1 MSELNL
7 QEQKELLILARNTL
21 KSYLKDRKI
30 PEYETVNPALL
41 RKAGVFV
48 TLNKHHT
55 LRGCIGNFVSTDSI
69 CKNVQIMAIAA
80 AVEDPRF
87 RNVTFKELQDI
98 DIEISV
104 LSELQIV
111 QNPDEIK
118 IGEHGI
124 YITKGFYRGVLL
136 PQVATEYGW
145 DRDTFLSETCVKAG
159 LPPNEWKKGGMKIE
173 KFSAQVFNE
182 KELFKKE

>member
-21 KSYLKDRKI
+21 KSYLKNRKI
-30 PEYETVNPALL
+30 PEYETANPALL
-41 RKAGVFV
+41 RKAGAFV

-55 LRGCIGNFVSTDSI
+55 LRGCIGNFVSTDPI
-69 CKNVQIMAIAA
+69 FKNVQIMAIAA

-159 LPPNEWKKGGMKIE
+159 LPPNEWKKGGIKIE